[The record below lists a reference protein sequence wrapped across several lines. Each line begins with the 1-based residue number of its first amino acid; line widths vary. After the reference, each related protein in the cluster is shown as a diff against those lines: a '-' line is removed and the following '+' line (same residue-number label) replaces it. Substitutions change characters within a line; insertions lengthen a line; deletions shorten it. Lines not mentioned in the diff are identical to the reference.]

1 MTTAQ
6 VQTTLL
12 SVLKDYGFATLVAL
26 ACLYVGRQDVLLP
39 LVQAHTKF
47 LDRLATTQIEIA
59 EAVKEQTRL
68 SSLEFSCA
76 IGISCVKQG
85 HTFVYTQVKYLL

>member
-1 MTTAQ
+1 MTSQQ

-12 SVLKDYGFATLVAL
+12 SVLKDYGFATVVAL

-47 LDRLATTQIEIA
+47 LDRLATTQVEIA

-68 SSLEFSCA
+68 LYA
-76 IGISCVKQG
+76 IQPRMGQQPTSG
-85 HTFVYTQVKYLL
+85 EPEPGTN